1 MSRIVECV
9 PNFSEGRDVAVT
21 DAIAAAISSVSGVRL
36 LDREMDASHHRSVFT
51 MVGDPEKIVEAAF
64 QAARLAAERIDLNK
78 HKGEHPRMGAVDV
91 IPFIPIRGLT
101 MEDCVALARSLG
113 KRVGEDLGIPV
124 FLYEAAA
131 TRPSRQ
137 NLAEVRR
144 GEFEGLREE
153 IGRNPD
159 RRPDF
164 GPERVHPTA
173 GAVAIG
179 ARMPLVAYNINLG
192 TKDLKIAQAI
202 ARAVRGGTGGLAH
215 VKALGFVLEDRGIV
229 QVSMNLV
236 DVTKSPMQR
245 VFALVREEADRYGV
259 PIIGSEIV
267 GLVPEDALLDV
278 AEHALRL
285 ERFDRDQV
293 LERRLASDAAG
304 GREGI
309 ETFLVSLA
317 SAEPTP
323 GGGSASALAGAVAA
337 SLGAM
342 VAGLTLGK
350 KKYAAVADEMR
361 ETRVRAEGLRRRLTE
376 LVEEDGRAFKEMM
389 AASKMLGVDDAL
401 RAAKVQAATRR
412 ACEVPLEVIAKACEA
427 AEVAVAVAEKG
438 NPNAASDAGVSALL
452 AEAAARG
459 AWLNVKINAPG
470 ITDAAVREELLARAR
485 QGVETS
491 ADRTREALRLV
502 EGRLTGS

>member
-9 PNFSEGRDVAVT
+9 PNFSEGRDASVT
-21 DAIAAAISSVSGVRL
+21 GAIAAAISSVPGVKL

-51 MVGDPEKIVEAAF
+51 MVGDPDQVVEAAF
-64 QAARLAAERIDLNK
+64 QAARLASERIDLTK

-101 MEDCVALARSLG
+101 MEDCVELAKRLG
-113 KRVGEDLGIPV
+113 RRVGEELGIPV

-131 TRPSRQ
+131 THPGRQ

-144 GEFEGLREE
+144 GEFEGLRDA
-153 IGRNPD
+153 IGRDPD

-164 GPERVHPTA
+164 GPERIHPTA

-192 TKDLKIAQAI
+192 TKDLKIAQTI
-202 ARAVRGGTGGLAH
+202 ARAARGGTGGLTH

-245 VFALVREEADRYGV
+245 VFALVREEAERYGV
-259 PIIGSEIV
+259 PVIGSEIV

-304 GREGI
+304 GREGLDA
-309 ETFLVSLA
+309 FLGSLA

-323 GGGSASALAGAVAA
+323 GGGSASALAGAVSA
-337 SLGAM
+337 SLAAM
-342 VAGLTLGK
+342 VAGLTIGK

-361 ETRVRAEGLRRRLTE
+361 DVRARAESLRKRLTE

-389 AASKMLGVDDAL
+389 AASKMLGVEDSF
-401 RAAKVQAATRR
+401 REAKIQAATRR
-412 ACEVPLEVIAKACEA
+412 GCEVPIEVIANAAEA
-427 AEVAVAVAEKG
+427 AGLAAVVAEKG
-438 NPNAASDAGVSALL
+438 NVHAASDAGVSALL

-470 ITDAAVREELLARAR
+470 LTDAAVRETLLVRAREGVETTAARAR
-485 QGVETS
+485 
-491 ADRTREALRLV
+491 EAMRIV
-502 EGRLTGS
+502 EGRLSGS